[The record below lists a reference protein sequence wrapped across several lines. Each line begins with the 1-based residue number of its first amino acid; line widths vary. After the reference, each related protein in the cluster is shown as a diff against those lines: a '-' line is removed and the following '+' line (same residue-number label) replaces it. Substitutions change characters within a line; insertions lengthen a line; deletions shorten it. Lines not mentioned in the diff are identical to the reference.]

1 MENEV
6 NNELVAVEENV
17 KGLSNFRRN
26 GSVDVGT
33 YTNIEDKKELFNL
46 QSHVDFILNDCGG
59 EKIRMKKALIRTFDK
74 ALKEPIVDEET
85 GEVLRTTER
94 SVSCVIVDEA
104 GKSYAT
110 GSKTFTYN
118 IMNYLSDFDGAKDL
132 EEKGIDIEIIKVPT
146 PSGNKA
152 LSFKL
157 V

>member
-1 MENEV
+1 
-6 NNELVAVEENV
+6 
-17 KGLSNFRRN
+17 
-26 GSVDVGT
+26 
-33 YTNIEDKKELFNL
+33 
-46 QSHVDFILNDCGG
+46 
-59 EKIRMKKALIRTFDK
+59 MKKALIRTFDK

-118 IMNYLSDFDGAKDL
+118 LMNYLSDFDGAKDL